1 MKKFSFTLIE
11 LLVVI
16 AIIAILAGML
26 LPALNKAR
34 EKARAISCTNQQK
47 QNLTYLLMYAQDSN
61 DAPRVR
67 DNDSK
72 LNWIYHL
79 YKAGYVNGSK
89 TTYCPSYATGTNMNI
104 TFDDAYF
111 TGGTGT
117 KAYGLVSHPDWSAY
131 LGTGAITSASA
142 NDKNLTLNFKVIK
155 SSKMIFTDSMLSSS
169 KVQYHEWYCLNN
181 AAAMGFWHG
190 GRANIGWSDGHVEAM
205 DPKAVKTEL
214 NGTMASVRGLINDTV
229 TDQANW

>member
-47 QNLTYLLMYAQDSN
+47 QNLTYLLMYATDAN
-61 DAPRVR
+61 DAPFIRGGNSVY
-67 DNDSK
+67 NY
-72 LNWIYHL
+72 NYYL
-79 YKAGYVNGSK
+79 YKNGYLSSSK
-89 TTYCPSYATGTNMNI
+89 TTYCPSYNTGANMNV
-104 TFDDAYF
+104 TMDDNYF
-111 TGGTGT
+111 VSGPGT
-117 KAYGLVSHPDWSAY
+117 KAYGLVSHPNWSAY
-131 LGTGAITSASA
+131 LGTGAITSSSSD
-142 NDKNLTLNFKVIK
+142 DKNLTLNFKAIK
-155 SSKMIFTDSMLSSS
+155 SSKMILTDSMLASS

-181 AAAMGFWHG
+181 AAAMGFWHA
-190 GRANIGWSDGHVEAM
+190 GRVNIGWSDGHVEAM

-214 NGTMASVRGLINDTV
+214 NGQMGSVRGLINDVV